1 MSRRPRR
8 PFAEIGRMVSQRKL
22 NVTAD
27 TCPHVMADGR
37 EVNYEALLAAKSVGR
52 LGRETRETCV

>member
-1 MSRRPRR
+1 
-8 PFAEIGRMVSQRKL
+8 MVGQRKL

-37 EVNYEALLAAKSVGR
+37 EVNYEALLAAKSCWPFGS
-52 LGRETRETCV
+52 GDA